1 MSDYQEIDFVE
12 TNVETIETELLNMYE
27 EIMNESVAPGSPVRL
42 FIMWIAQVIVQQRVI
57 INDSAKSNVP
67 RYARGEYLDSLSELF
82 WDEQRLKSDY
92 ARAMFRFYLSEAQ
105 QINIEIPAGTRI
117 TPDGDLM
124 FATTETIMIKAGQTY
139 GDVEAVCETAGEIG
153 NDYKPGQINIII
165 DPYDYYDHA
174 ENTET
179 TQGGAEDETDAAFY
193 ERRRNASKAYST
205 AGPEESYIYHAQTAS
220 SAVVD
225 ATATST
231 EAGVVDVR
239 ILLKSTTT
247 APDALIKD
255 IHNKLSAKTVRP
267 LTDKVIVSQPDTV
280 DLDIDLS
287 YWVIQPPQAS
297 STKEI
302 QDAVTAAVEKY
313 KEWQTGKIGR
323 DINPSKLQTLVMEA
337 GAKRVVI
344 RSPEFTVLTDTQAA
358 KVKSSTVKY
367 EGVEN
372 E

>member
-105 QINIEIPAGTRI
+105 QVNIEIPAGTRI

-179 TQGGAEDETDAAFY
+179 TLMRWRPWPMMTVVPRSA
-193 ERRRNASKAYST
+193 
-205 AGPEESYIYHAQTAS
+205 AS
-220 SAVVD
+220 SAYSSL
-225 ATATST
+225 ACAPL
-231 EAGVVDVR
+231 APVR
-239 ILLKSTTT
+239 EEPRQCLCSSRTR
-247 APDALIKD
+247 A
-255 IHNKLSAKTVRP
+255 
-267 LTDKVIVSQPDTV
+267 VSV
-280 DLDIDLS
+280 
-287 YWVIQPPQAS
+287 
-297 STKEI
+297 
-302 QDAVTAAVEKY
+302 
-313 KEWQTGKIGR
+313 
-323 DINPSKLQTLVMEA
+323 
-337 GAKRVVI
+337 
-344 RSPEFTVLTDTQAA
+344 
-358 KVKSSTVKY
+358 
-367 EGVEN
+367 
-372 E
+372 